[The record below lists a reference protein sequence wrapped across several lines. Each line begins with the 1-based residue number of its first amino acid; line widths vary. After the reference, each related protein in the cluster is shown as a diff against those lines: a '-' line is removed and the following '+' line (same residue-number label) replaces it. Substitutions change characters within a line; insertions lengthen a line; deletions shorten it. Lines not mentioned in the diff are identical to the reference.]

1 MSPPTGLKGIRV
13 LDFSHALAGPL
24 CTYHLA
30 LLGADV
36 IKVERPDVGDDLR
49 HYTEHAGAKDMS
61 SPFVAANAGK
71 RSIALDLKSPLGIE
85 AVRRLAA
92 TADVVIENFRPGVP
106 DRLGIDHGTLSAIN
120 PRLVYCTVT
129 GFGHTGPLKDW
140 AAYDHIVQA
149 MSGIMWLNGEP
160 DQGPLKV
167 GLPFADTFSGY
178 MAAFAIMTAL
188 FQRERT
194 GRGQFI
200 DIGMLDAT
208 LVLLSQ
214 GIATYQ
220 MTGVDPIR
228 TGNRGYRLVATADTY
243 DTRDGHL
250 SIGANH
256 QHQFVAMCEV
266 LGWREILEDPRFA
279 DHQARARHND
289 ELRAVLAAHF
299 AREDGESL
307 ERRLA
312 AAQVPVARV
321 RRIADIVR
329 HDHVKQRDLFV
340 QADVPGL
347 EQPLALTGSGFRFDD
362 DLPLRQAHVPLVGE
376 HTEQVLAEIGL
387 AADTPVRPHPGSG
400 RAR

>member
-1 MSPPTGLKGIRV
+1 MMAMDGIRV

-36 IKVERPDVGDDLR
+36 IKVERPGLGDDLR

-61 SPFVAANAGK
+61 APFVAANAGK
-71 RSIALDLKSPLGIE
+71 RSIALDLKSATGRE
-85 AVRRLAA
+85 AVRRLAQR
-92 TADVVIENFRPGVP
+92 ADVVIENFRPGVP
-106 DRLGIDHGTLSAIN
+106 KKLGIDYETLKQLN
-120 PRLVYCTVT
+120 PKMVYCSLT
-129 GFGHTGPLKDW
+129 GFGATGELSQW

-178 MAAFAIMTAL
+178 VAAFAITSGL
-188 FQRERT
+188 FQRERA
-194 GRGQFI
+194 GIGQFI

-220 MTGVDPIR
+220 MSGVAPIR

-243 DTRDGHL
+243 PTKDGYL

-256 QHQFVAMCEV
+256 HHQFVAMCEA
-266 LGWREILEDPRFA
+266 LGWQDILNDPRFA
-279 DHQARARHND
+279 DHQARLRHND
-289 ELRAVLAAHF
+289 ALRQTLEQHFATASAAELEQKLAAV
-299 AREDGESL
+299 S
-307 ERRLA
+307 
-312 AAQVPVARV
+312 VPVSKV
-321 RRIADIVR
+321 RTIAEIIAHKHVR
-329 HDHVKQRDLFV
+329 ERDLFV
-340 QADVPGL
+340 ETTVPGMA
-347 EQPLALTGSGFRFDD
+347 EPIQLTGSGFRFGDD
-362 DLPLRQAHVPLVGE
+362 TPRRTADVPTIGQ
-376 HTEQVLAEIGL
+376 HTEEILHEIGMS
-387 AADTPVRPHPGSG
+387 PGD
-400 RAR
+400 

>member
-1 MSPPTGLKGIRV
+1 MTGLKGIRV

-36 IKVERPDVGDDLR
+36 VKVERPGIGDDLR
-49 HYTEHAGAKDMS
+49 HYTEHAGAKNMS

-71 RSIALDLKSPLGIE
+71 RSITLDLKSDFGRE
-85 AVRRLAA
+85 AVKRLAA

-106 DRLGIDHGTLSAIN
+106 DSLGIGYEAMKAIN
-120 PRLVYCTVT
+120 PAVIYCSLT
-129 GFGHTGPLKDW
+129 GFGGTGELREW

-178 MAAFAIMTAL
+178 VAAFSIMTAL

-194 GRGQFI
+194 GQGQFI

-220 MTGVDPIR
+220 MSGEPPIR

-243 DTRDGHL
+243 ATNDGYL

-256 QHQFVAMCEV
+256 QHQFVAMCNA
-266 LGWREILEDPRFA
+266 LGWTDILQDPRFA
-279 DHQARARHND
+279 DHQARNANND
-289 ELRAVLAAHF
+289 ALRAILEQHF
-299 AREDGESL
+299 AALSAVDVEQ
-307 ERRLA
+307 RLA
-312 AAQVPVARV
+312 AAKVPVSKV
-321 RRIADIVR
+321 RSIPEIVA
-329 HDHVKQRDLFV
+329 HKHVEQRALMV
-340 QADVPGL
+340 ETTVPGL
-347 EQPLALTGSGFRFDD
+347 EQPIRLTGSGFRFSE
-362 DLPLRQAHVPLVGE
+362 DLPRRQASVPDIGE
-376 HTEQVLAEIGL
+376 HTDEILREIGL
-387 AADTPVRPHPGSG
+387 GADPAT
-400 RAR
+400 